1 VSETAPPAPRLPLL
15 LVEEVAQLRAFLDL
29 LGEEEKALVAGD
41 VDRLLPLAGE
51 KSALF
56 TRLADLGT
64 ARGRLLQAA
73 ALTADRSGMEA
84 WLGRQAEAGAARRSW
99 AELLDLAAQARSR
112 NDSNG
117 KLIATRLANNQQ
129 ALASLLA
136 AANQA
141 ALYGPDGQ
149 ASPLGG
155 GRSLGSV

>member
-1 VSETAPPAPRLPLL
+1 MSETAQPASRLPPLL
-15 LVEEVAQLRAFLDL
+15 AEEVAQLRGFLDL
-29 LGEEEKALVAGD
+29 LAAEEKALVAGD

-51 KSALF
+51 KNALF
-56 TRLADLGT
+56 VRLADLGA
-64 ARGRLLQAA
+64 ARARLLAA
-73 ALTADRSGMEA
+73 EALAPDRSGMEA
-84 WLGRQAEAGAARRSW
+84 WLGRHAEAGGARRSW
-99 AELLDLAAQARSR
+99 NELLDLAAKARAR

-117 KLIATRLANNQQ
+117 KLITSRLANNQQ

-149 ASPLGG
+149 AAPLGG